1 MLYYGSMRKKF
12 AKTILVVVLVM
23 LSMLCTSCIT
33 SGRHDVELQVLEE
46 PVEQPEPSGEYEPLE
61 DVEAGVVIE
70 MEDDA
75 QDEAIPMADAG
86 DEPEITV
93 GPADIGEIPVEAPSV
108 PEPEPPK
115 PDTEPITDPDAFVIG
130 DVIVPKWFMY
140 ISSGLFLAM
149 LMAICYISNQKRK
162 ALWYGRRD

>member
-1 MLYYGSMRKKF
+1 MRKKF

-61 DVEAGVVIE
+61 DVEAGVIIE

-108 PEPEPPK
+108 PEPPK
-115 PDTEPITDPDAFVIG
+115 PEAAPITDPDAFVIG

-162 ALWYGRRD
+162 ALWYGRRE

>member
-1 MLYYGSMRKKF
+1 MRKKI

-23 LSMLCTSCIT
+23 FSMLCTSCIT

-46 PVEQPEPSGEYEPLE
+46 LTEQPEPSGEYDPQEE
-61 DVEAGVVIE
+61 MEAGVVIE

-93 GPADIGEIPVEAPSV
+93 GPADIGEIPVETPSV

-115 PDTEPITDPDAFVIG
+115 PDTEPITDPNAFVIG

>member
-1 MLYYGSMRKKF
+1 MRKKF
-12 AKTILVVVLVM
+12 AKTILVIVLVM

-162 ALWYGRRD
+162 ALWYGRRE

>member
-1 MLYYGSMRKKF
+1 MRKIF
-12 AKTILVVVLVM
+12 AKTILVVVLAM
-23 LSMLCTSCIT
+23 LSVLCTSCIT
-33 SGRHDVELQVLEE
+33 SGKHDVELQVLEE
-46 PVEQPEPSGEYEPLE
+46 LTEQPEPSGEYEPQE
-61 DVEAGVVIE
+61 DMEAGVIIE

-86 DEPEITV
+86 DEPEITG

-149 LMAICYISNQKRK
+149 LIAICYISNQKRK

>member
-1 MLYYGSMRKKF
+1 M
-12 AKTILVVVLVM
+12 
-23 LSMLCTSCIT
+23 
-33 SGRHDVELQVLEE
+33 QVLEE
-46 PVEQPEPSGEYEPLE
+46 PVEQPEPSGEYEPQE
-61 DVEAGVVIE
+61 DVEAGAIIE

-86 DEPEITV
+86 SEPEITV
-93 GPADIGEIPVEAPSV
+93 GPADIGEIPVESPSV

-162 ALWYGRRD
+162 ALWYGRRE

>member
-1 MLYYGSMRKKF
+1 MRKKI

-46 PVEQPEPSGEYEPLE
+46 PVEQLEPSGEYEPQE

-115 PDTEPITDPDAFVIG
+115 PDTEPITDPDTFVIG

-162 ALWYGRRD
+162 ALWYGRRE

>member
-1 MLYYGSMRKKF
+1 MRKKF
-12 AKTILVVVLVM
+12 AKTILVIVLVM